1 MNDPYLLKLLSSGFV
16 YPGFSIS
23 LILPLSRGSSLF
35 EEAVKLLWSKFL
47 VWDFHVS
54 FLGLFQAC
62 SADHSWETLLSL
74 DSGSLH
80 GSPEPK
86 ACPRWPA
93 LPRSKGHHWH
103 SSQLPAA
110 LRGRWT
116 EGILRAARGTWKLSG
131 ESIRDKADLQ
141 DRRRDWFWDKWSL
154 WTGTGTKGWN
164 LGRIW
169 RCSHTGHTWTSTE
182 MSFSSKVEQLD
193 KMVTE
198 KAGFNR

>member
-1 MNDPYLLKLLSSGFV
+1 MKDPYLLKLLSSGFV

-93 LPRSKGHHWH
+93 LPRSKGHDWH
-103 SSQLPAA
+103 SGQLPAA

-116 EGILRAARGTWKLSG
+116 EGILRAARGHGNSVVRASEIKLTFRIGGEIDFGTSGVFGLERVPRVETWAGYWDALILVILG
-131 ESIRDKADLQ
+131 LLQ
-141 DRRRDWFWDKWSL
+141 KCLFLPR
-154 WTGTGTKGWN
+154 
-164 LGRIW
+164 
-169 RCSHTGHTWTSTE
+169 
-182 MSFSSKVEQLD
+182 
-193 KMVTE
+193 
-198 KAGFNR
+198 